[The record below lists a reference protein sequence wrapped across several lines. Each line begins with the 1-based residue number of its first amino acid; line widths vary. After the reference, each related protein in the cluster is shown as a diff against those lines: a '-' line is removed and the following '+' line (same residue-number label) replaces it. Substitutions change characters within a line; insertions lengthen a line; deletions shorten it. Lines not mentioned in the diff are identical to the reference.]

1 MSMMLYSYVEGRAN
15 SEMLVRE
22 NMKAAEEDKLQEDE
36 LLAQMA

>member
-1 MSMMLYSYVEGRAN
+1 MMVYSYVEGRAN
-15 SEMLVRE
+15 PEMLVRE